1 MERWACWI
9 RKAEAQKRDPNL
21 DPNCVGQCQSKKK
34 CSTLVFRKCYN
45 ISRSCTS
52 VYIYVHLIKEASCY
66 KVVSVGELAGFDSP
80 IHLCPWYSLRQR
92 LVALLHM
99 CRKILSSNIVSRW
112 KRS

>member
-1 MERWACWI
+1 MERQCWI

-52 VYIYVHLIKEASCY
+52 VYIYAHS
-66 KVVSVGELAGFDSP
+66 
-80 IHLCPWYSLRQR
+80 
-92 LVALLHM
+92 
-99 CRKILSSNIVSRW
+99 
-112 KRS
+112 